1 MRSDYSP
8 YGVATYV
15 IRPHNELIPSDVPY
29 ECDKC
34 VLNEPNSSQ
43 ISDVI
48 VPDVGYYHNQSM
60 SSRIL
65 SQ

>member
-8 YGVATYV
+8 YGIVTDV
-15 IRPHNELIPSDVPY
+15 IRLHNGPIPSDVPY

-34 VLNEPNSSQ
+34 VLNESNSSQ

-60 SSRIL
+60 SSRIV